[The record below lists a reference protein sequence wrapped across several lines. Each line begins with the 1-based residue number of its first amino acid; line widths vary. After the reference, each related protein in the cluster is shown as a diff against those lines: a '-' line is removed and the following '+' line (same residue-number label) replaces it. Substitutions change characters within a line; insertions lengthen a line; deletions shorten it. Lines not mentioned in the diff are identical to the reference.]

1 MNRETYQ
8 VVEAYMHTCM
18 EDSAHDREHVY
29 RVLHTALLIAREEE
43 NVDYDVLICACLLH
57 DIGRKE
63 QFADPK
69 VCHAMA
75 GGEKAF
81 DFLTQNGFE
90 NTFAQRVRHCI
101 EAHRFRTG
109 NQPQSL
115 EAKIVFD
122 ADKLDACGAM
132 GVARTLMYAG
142 QVSAPLY
149 MLTPEGKVSDGNG
162 ENSPSFFREYTFKL
176 EKLYDR
182 FYTKRG
188 RELAM
193 ARKEAAAAF
202 YHALL
207 REARE
212 SHDASQRFLEMLLQ
226 A

>member
-1 MNRETYQ
+1 MNREMYQ
-8 VVEAYMHTCM
+8 AVEAYMLSCM

-29 RVLHTALLIAREEE
+29 RVLNTALLIAQEEKM
-43 NVDYDVLICACLLH
+43 VDYDVLICACLLH

-81 DFLTQNGFE
+81 SFLTNMGFE
-90 NTFAQRVRHCI
+90 EVFAQKVQHCI
-101 EAHRFRTG
+101 ESHRFRTG
-109 NQPQSL
+109 NQPRSL

-149 MLTPEGKVSDGNG
+149 ILTPDGKISDGNG
-162 ENSPSFFREYTFKL
+162 ESSPSFFREYTFKL
-176 EKLYDR
+176 RKLYDR

-188 RELAM
+188 RELAVE
-193 ARKEAAAAF
+193 RKEAAAAF

-212 SHDASQRFLEMLLQ
+212 SHDASQDFLEALLQ
-226 A
+226 T